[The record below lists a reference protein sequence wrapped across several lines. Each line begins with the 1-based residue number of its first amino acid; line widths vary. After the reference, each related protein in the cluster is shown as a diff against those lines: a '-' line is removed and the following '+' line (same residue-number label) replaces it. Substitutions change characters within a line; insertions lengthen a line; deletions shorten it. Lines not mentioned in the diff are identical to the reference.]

1 MKKKVI
7 YISILV
13 LLASLLGGCQ
23 RTDEKDKVADT
34 GRISIVTTI
43 FPPYDFTKAVGGDDV
58 EVTMLLSPGVES
70 HSYEPTPQDII
81 KINESDLFIY
91 VGGESDAWVE
101 GITDSLDQSVK
112 TMTLMDCVDVV
123 EEEHVEGM
131 EAEHEEVEHV
141 EAKAAG
147 HGAEK
152 IAQEDQSVEAED
164 TVDAEYDEHVWT
176 SPKNA
181 NLIVNKIAEELITID
196 AEHKEQYQ
204 QNLTAYEQQLEELDQ
219 AYEEVVSNAA
229 GKELIFGDR
238 FPFRYLTDAYGLS
251 YYAAFPGCSSE
262 TEPSAATVAFLT
274 NKVKE
279 DKIPVVLYLELSNHK
294 IADAIAEATGTRTE
308 MLHSCHNISKDE
320 VEAGV
325 TYLSLMK
332 QNLEVLKGALQ

>member
-1 MKKKVI
+1 MKKRII
-7 YISILV
+7 YIGMIAAMIG
-13 LLASLLGGCQ
+13 LLTGCGSKNSS
-23 RTDEKDKVADT
+23 DEKEIDQSK
-34 GRISIVTTI
+34 GKLSIVTTI
-43 FPPYDFTKAVGGDDV
+43 FPPYDFARQIGGENV
-58 EVTMLLSPGVES
+58 EVTMLLAPGVES

-131 EAEHEEVEHV
+131 ETEADEHSHENETNQTSVNQ
-141 EAKAAG
+141 KT
-147 HGAEK
+147 EK
-152 IAQEDQSVEAED
+152 PEI
-164 TVDAEYDEHVWT
+164 DAEYDEHVWT
-176 SPKNA
+176 SPRNA
-181 NLIVNKIAEELITID
+181 KLIVEKLREELCEID
-196 AEHKEQYQ
+196 TTHADQYR
-204 QNLTAYEQQLEELDQ
+204 QNETAYAKQLDELDK
-219 AYEEVVSNAA
+219 AYEDVVAN
-229 GKELIFGDR
+229 GVRKELIFGDR
-238 FPFRYLTDAYGLS
+238 FPFRYLVEAYGLS

-274 NKVKE
+274 EKVKE
-279 DKIPVVLYLELSNHK
+279 DQISVVLHLELSNGK
-294 IADAIAEATGTRTE
+294 IADAIAEATGTRTA

-320 VEAGV
+320 VAEGV